1 MRGVVLAG
9 GESSRMGREKAL
21 MKYNDRT
28 LIEYSLES
36 ISGIEGKPLI
46 ISNNREVADF
56 LEGIEVIPDFL
67 LGRGPL
73 GGIYTAF
80 KHTKDDIVIVACDTP
95 LLKKETVERLVTEWG
110 NADISVY
117 MNEGKIYPFPG
128 IYSISLVKAVEKRL
142 EGAGRELSLQDFI
155 RSTRDVKYIEI
166 TENVDTL
173 SGINTPED
181 YRRVTGHELE
191 T

>member
-21 MKYNDRT
+21 IRYEDKT
-28 LIEYSLES
+28 LIEYSLEA
-36 ISGIEGKPLI
+36 ISVVEGKPLV
-46 ISNNREVADF
+46 ISNNPDVSDF
-56 LEGIEVIPDFL
+56 LKDVEVVPDFL

-73 GGIYTAF
+73 GGIHTAF
-80 KHTKDDIVIVACDTP
+80 EHTKDDIVIIACDTP
-95 LLKKETVERLVTEWG
+95 LLKKETVEVLISEWG

-117 MNEGKIYPFPG
+117 TNEGAIYPFPG
-128 IYSISLVKAVEKRL
+128 IYSISLIKSVEKRL
-142 EGAGRELSLQDFI
+142 EGAGRDLSLQDFI
-155 RSTRDVKYIEI
+155 RSTENVKYIEI
-166 TENVDTL
+166 TDDAHTL

-181 YRRVTGHELE
+181 YRRVTGHDIE